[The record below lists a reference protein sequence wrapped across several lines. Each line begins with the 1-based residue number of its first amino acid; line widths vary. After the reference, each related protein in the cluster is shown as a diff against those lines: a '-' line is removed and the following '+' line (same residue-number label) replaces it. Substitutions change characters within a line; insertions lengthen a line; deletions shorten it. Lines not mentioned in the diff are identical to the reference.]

1 MNYRKKRKNSGFTP
15 LNNSPRRIAPRGHS
29 TGFTLV
35 ELLVALT
42 IMVVVITPLTIALIK
57 NGQFMVRNK
66 EKLIAESVA
75 SEQIEIIRNLPYDD
89 VGIDTGWPHGILK
102 TCPDP
107 ITKDGIKFQVEVIID
122 DVDDPY
128 DGCNLGTSTD
138 KCYAPEKP
146 EDPHGNDYKKA
157 EVIVSPYSNREGK
170 PIEADKCTYPG
181 QKTTLT
187 TDISRSG
194 PETDAETGVLQVS
207 VNDASGGPV
216 ADANVDV
223 TNVNLGIYI
232 TGKKTSTNGKI
243 TFYALP
249 IDDNYHIVTTKTG
262 HSTDQTYPISEE
274 NPNPTPKDQ
283 SVLLLQLTSIS
294 FSIDLLSAMTI
305 NTVDINGAPILDP
318 VTFTIHSE
326 KKIGSDGLGNPI
338 YKYTSIQTT
347 SSGSINFIDM
357 EWDSYTFTLDGASAI
372 QFAILDTSVD
382 PPEIDIST
390 SVSLPPNSESSFN
403 IVLTAGPAQTPSPNP

>member
-1 MNYRKKRKNSGFTP
+1 MNHHKKIHKRRISLWPRKNS
-15 LNNSPRRIAPRGHS
+15 
-29 TGFTLV
+29 GFTLV

-89 VGIDTGWPHGILK
+89 VGTDTGWPHGILT

-107 ITKDGIKFQVEVIID
+107 ITKDGIKFQVEVMID

-128 DGCNLGTSTD
+128 DGCSTGTDPNQCNAS
-138 KCYAPEKP
+138 EKP

-157 EVIVSPYSNREGK
+157 GVIVSPYSNREGE
-170 PIEADKCTYPG
+170 PIEANKCTYPG

-187 TDISRSG
+187 TDISRTG

-223 TNVNLGIYI
+223 TNVNLGINI

-243 TFYALP
+243 TFYAFP
-249 IDDNYHIVTTKTG
+249 VGDNYHIVTTKTG
-262 HSTDQTYPISEE
+262 YSTDQTYPISEE

-338 YKYTSIQTT
+338 YKYTSTQTT
-347 SSGSINFIDM
+347 ASGSISFTNM

-382 PPEIDIST
+382 PPEPNIST
-390 SVSLPPNSESSFN
+390 SVSLPPNSDSSFN
-403 IVLTAGPAQTPSPNP
+403 IVLTAGPAPTPSPNP

>member
-1 MNYRKKRKNSGFTP
+1 MKKNKQKSK
-15 LNNSPRRIAPRGHS
+15 
-29 TGFTLV
+29 GFTLV

-89 VGIDTGWPHGILK
+89 IGTDTGWPHGII
-102 TCPDP
+102 TPCPNP
-107 ITKDGIKFQVEVIID
+107 ITKDGITFQTQVMID

-128 DGCNLGTSTD
+128 DGCNSGTS
-138 KCYAPEKP
+138 PEECLQDPDKP
-146 EDPHGNDYKKA
+146 EDTHGNDYKKV
-157 EVIVSPYSNREGK
+157 EVMVIPLSNPNEDIECPYSNPNPK
-170 PIEADKCTYPG
+170 NALI
-181 QKTTLT
+181 TTLT
-187 TDISRSG
+187 TDISRPG

-216 ADANVDV
+216 VDANVDV
-223 TNVNLGIYI
+223 TNVNLGINI
-232 TGKKTSTNGKI
+232 TNQKTSTNGKI

-249 IDDNYHIVTTKTG
+249 MGDNYHIVTTKTG

-305 NTVDINGAPILDP
+305 NTVDVNGAPILDP

-338 YKYTSIQTT
+338 YKYTSTQTT
-347 SSGSINFIDM
+347 ASGSINFSDM

-382 PPEIDIST
+382 PPEPNIST
-390 SVSLPPNSESSFN
+390 SVSLPPSSDSSFN
-403 IVLTAGPAQTPSPNP
+403 IVLTAGPAPIPSPNP